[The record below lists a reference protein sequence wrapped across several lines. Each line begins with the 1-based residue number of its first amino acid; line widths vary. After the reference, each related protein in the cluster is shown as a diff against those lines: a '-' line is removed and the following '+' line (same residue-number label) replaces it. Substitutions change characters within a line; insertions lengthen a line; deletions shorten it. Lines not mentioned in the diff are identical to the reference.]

1 MNLPT
6 GFRFRAPTWDDVD
19 GVAEVLLDDQ
29 RVDGVE
35 TTLDGFF
42 LRQVWSRP
50 GFELASDA
58 WVVTDVAGRIIG
70 YGQATRD
77 EPDTVESWAVVHPEY
92 RGRGI
97 GSSLF
102 DQLES
107 RAAALLA
114 GVPSPRFRNSI
125 NARDAAAA
133 GIARA
138 HGLRL
143 VRHHWHMQIDLD
155 GPVEPR
161 PDPQGISIGGVEV
174 PRDLA
179 TIHGILVSAFAED
192 PGDHPDPFDR
202 WVEDHVTSPSYDPS
216 LWLLAR
222 AGDVPVG
229 AVTASAGDDGGWVD
243 WLAVLATHRGRG
255 IGPAMLRRSFAT
267 FASRGLRRAMV
278 NVDAENVTGATG
290 VYERAGMRV
299 VNAWDLWEG
308 WSTAS

>member
-1 MNLPT
+1 MDLPA
-6 GFRFRAPTWDDVD
+6 GYEFRAPTWDDVD
-19 GVAEVLLDDQ
+19 DVAEVLLDDQ
-29 RVDGVE
+29 RADGVE

-50 GFELASDA
+50 DFDLGGDA
-58 WVVTDVAGRIIG
+58 WVVTNGAGRIVA

-77 EPDTVESWAVVHPEY
+77 ERDIVESWGVVHPEY

-102 DQLES
+102 DQIER
-107 RAAALLA
+107 RAADLLA

-125 NARDAAAA
+125 NARDASAAA
-133 GIARA
+133 IAHA
-138 HGLRL
+138 HGLRS
-143 VRHHWHMQIDLD
+143 VRHNWHMQIDLD
-155 GPVEPR
+155 EPVEPG

-174 PRDLA
+174 PRDFVA
-179 TIHGILVSAFAED
+179 IHGILVAAFAED
-192 PGDHPDPFDR
+192 PGDHPEPFDR
-202 WVEDHVTSPSYDPS
+202 WVEEHVTSPSYDPS

-222 AGDVPVG
+222 DGDVPIG

-278 NVDAENVTGATG
+278 NVDAENVTGATA

-299 VNAWDLWEG
+299 VNAWDLWER
-308 WSTAS
+308 S

>member
-1 MNLPT
+1 MDVPT
-6 GFRFRAPTWDDVD
+6 GYAFRAPTWDDVD
-19 GVAEVLLDDQ
+19 AVTDVLLDDQ

-42 LRQVWSRP
+42 LRHVWSRP
-50 GFELASDA
+50 GFDVVGDA
-58 WVVTDVAGRIIG
+58 WVVTEGTGRIVA

-77 EPDTVESWAVVHPEY
+77 EPDLVGSWGVVHPDY

-102 DQLES
+102 DHIES
-107 RAAALLA
+107 RAADLLA
-114 GVPSPRFRNSI
+114 GVPSPRFRNAI

-133 GIARA
+133 AIARA
-138 HGLRL
+138 HGLRP
-143 VRHHWHMQIDLD
+143 VRRHWHMQIDLD
-155 GPVEPR
+155 EPAEPG
-161 PDPQGISIGGVEV
+161 PDPEGISIGGVDV

-179 TIHGILVSAFAED
+179 TIHGILDSAFAED
-192 PGDHPDPFDR
+192 PGDHPKPFER
-202 WVEDHVTSPSYDPS
+202 WANEHMTSPSYDPS

-222 AGDVPVG
+222 DGEVPVG

-243 WLAVLATHRGRG
+243 WLAVLGSHRGRG
-255 IGPAMLRRSFAT
+255 IGVAMLRRSFAT

-278 NVDAENVTGATG
+278 NVDAENVTGATA

-299 VNAWDLWEG
+299 VNAWDLWER
-308 WSTAS
+308 S